1 MSHTVTVQRFR
12 HSLYLSFLGKL
23 KLSLCCCGN
32 KRVHMLYTCVTDV
45 VPYLTVKY
53 IFNNPIICA
62 GKYK

>member
-1 MSHTVTVQRFR
+1 
-12 HSLYLSFLGKL
+12 
-23 KLSLCCCGN
+23 
-32 KRVHMLYTCVTDV
+32 MLYACVTDV